1 MAADLKLPITAQD
14 RTGQA
19 FQKLEGNLKKAERGS
34 SGLLAKWRDLTI
46 VGSGVIRAAQGLARA
61 VGSTFAAADR
71 QQAAEVRLAL
81 AFRNTGREVE
91 KNLTAMKEWAS
102 ERQGMTRWGDEMSLE
117 LATLGVALG
126 KLAGE
131 DLQRAITASQD
142 FADGFHGGGNPIQ
155 MMQLLA
161 RAASGA
167 DVSFSRVGITLDS
180 SLEGMD
186 KFRAAVEQVEQRF
199 GGMAK
204 VMAATAS
211 GPLVQFSNA
220 WGDLQE
226 KFGLIIANTKVF
238 RGVLKWLTSAVADLA
253 SQDGIAK
260 WAERV
265 DKFLFAVADGVLAVG
280 LAIVQFFTQLNALGQ
295 SLMTTWSRLIPAA
308 EDMAG
313 VFGAM
318 AEDGD
323 SARRTLHDLRVEL
336 RQLFDG
342 MDYSGADPVNI
353 IKRLFDNL
361 AETVEQGGS
370 GLPTPEDFAKQLLGG
385 EDLWAEMGSAYGGV
399 FIGGMVDAFD
409 SSVAPQDAFRDMGVS
424 AKDNFVAQVSGTAWD
439 PINQSMGKIATALA
453 SPFALVG
460 KVLDQMIVAPVAK
473 FVEGIMTEIVGFLG
487 RLMGF
492 AAVQQATAAQG
503 AAATLAMWL
512 PIVGALSGAA
522 VAASIASF
530 GAASAF
536 GPAALAQI
544 QAAQALGAI
553 PAEEGGLFLHKPGTG
568 GTLVNLAEREPELVL
583 PLSQLDDFKGGGGSS
598 VTIGE
603 INVSGAATNEE
614 TAQVIVDELMAR
626 LEEGRLG
633 GRI

>member
-295 SLMTTWSRLIPAA
+295 SLMTTWSRA
-308 EDMAG
+308 DSRCG
-313 VFGAM
+313 RHGRRVWR
-318 AEDGD
+318 DG
-323 SARRTLHDLRVEL
+323 RGWR
-336 RQLFDG
+336 FC
-342 MDYSGADPVNI
+342 
-353 IKRLFDNL
+353 
-361 AETVEQGGS
+361 
-370 GLPTPEDFAKQLLGG
+370 PED
-385 EDLWAEMGSAYGGV
+385 
-399 FIGGMVDAFD
+399 
-409 SSVAPQDAFRDMGVS
+409 
-424 AKDNFVAQVSGTAWD
+424 
-439 PINQSMGKIATALA
+439 
-453 SPFALVG
+453 
-460 KVLDQMIVAPVAK
+460 
-473 FVEGIMTEIVGFLG
+473 
-487 RLMGF
+487 
-492 AAVQQATAAQG
+492 AAR
-503 AAATLAMWL
+503 
-512 PIVGALSGAA
+512 
-522 VAASIASF
+522 
-530 GAASAF
+530 
-536 GPAALAQI
+536 PA
-544 QAAQALGAI
+544 
-553 PAEEGGLFLHKPGTG
+553 
-568 GTLVNLAEREPELVL
+568 R
-583 PLSQLDDFKGGGGSS
+583 
-598 VTIGE
+598 
-603 INVSGAATNEE
+603 
-614 TAQVIVDELMAR
+614 
-626 LEEGRLG
+626 
-633 GRI
+633 